1 MAFVPVFAGRAVPLR
16 QTTTLGA
23 PVVNRPRFSIVV
35 PTRQRPHTL
44 PHTLATIL
52 NQDHDSFEVIVAD
65 NASSSETRA
74 VVEAI
79 NSPKIQYVRSDSPL
93 TMAANW
99 MRGLA
104 ATRGEWITYLGDDDG
119 LMPSALQDVEVI
131 IATHAIES
139 VRHWFGLY
147 TWPCADSTGEA
158 NMLQVPIGE
167 QVDIVAGRDALAAMM
182 RAPWTCPIPLPYHGW
197 ISRPVLNR
205 AAAAGDI
212 FVGEYPDTFAGILLA
227 AHTGHFAHT
236 KTPLSVIGQSAT
248 SNTLRWMRSGHGQ
261 GAQDEPRGM
270 QPPEL
275 VGGHPDVPDSLSLP
289 GMILDGL
296 LKVRDRLGDRG
307 YDFRPTR
314 LEIALHCLRGVW
326 LLDDVG
332 LKRVQRIRDT
342 LNTVADRDE
351 FDRHFAKH
359 PRRTSAP
366 RSFIGPPGLHG
377 EWFICDAKALGVR
390 NVAEACTAAAG
401 ARRCGT
407 VMAAAAKA
415 AAATAAQPV
424 AISAE
429 PPSPIG
435 RFARK
440 WRLTLAKR
448 AETIRSL
455 MAG

>member
-1 MAFVPVFAGRAVPLR
+1 MS
-16 QTTTLGA
+16 
-23 PVVNRPRFSIVV
+23 RPRFSIVV

-65 NASSSETRA
+65 NASSPETRA

-79 NSPKIQYVRSDSPL
+79 DSPKIRYVRSDSPL

-119 LMPSALQDVEVI
+119 LMPSALRDVEAI
-131 IATHAIES
+131 ITTHS
-139 VRHWFGLY
+139 VDSIRHCFGQY
-147 TWPCADSTGEA
+147 TWPCADATGEA
-158 NMLQVPIGE
+158 NMLQCPISE
-167 QVDIVAGRDALAAMM
+167 HLHFMAGRDALAAMM
-182 RAPWTCPIPLPYHGW
+182 QAPWTCPIPLPYHGW
-197 ISRPVLNR
+197 ISRSVLNR

-212 FVGEYPDTFAGILLA
+212 FCSNYPDTYAGILLA
-227 AHTGHFAHT
+227 AHTDLFANINV
-236 KTPLSVIGQSAT
+236 PFSIIGQSAT
-248 SNTLRWMRSGHGQ
+248 SNTLQWMRSGHGQ
-261 GAQDEPRGM
+261 GAKDEERVVH
-270 QPPEL
+270 PPEC

-289 GMILDGL
+289 GLILDGL
-296 LKVRDRLGDRG
+296 LLVRDRLGDSG
-307 YDFRPTR
+307 YDFRPTQ

-332 LKRVQRIRDT
+332 QARVARIRDT
-342 LNTVADRDE
+342 METVEDRDV
-351 FDRHFAKH
+351 FDQQVDKH
-359 PRRTSAP
+359 PHRTSP
-366 RSFIGPPGLHG
+366 QRWFIGPPGLHG
-377 EWFICDAKALGVR
+377 EWLVCDAKTFGVR

-407 VMAAAAKA
+407 LMAAAAAA
-415 AAATAAQPV
+415 AAATAVAAAAAAAALAAQSVPV
-424 AISAE
+424 PVE
-429 PPSPIG
+429 PPSPVV

-440 WRLTLAKR
+440 WRRTLAKR

>member
-1 MAFVPVFAGRAVPLR
+1 M
-16 QTTTLGA
+16 
-23 PVVNRPRFSIVV
+23 NRPRLSIVV

-65 NASSSETRA
+65 NASSSETRD

-79 NSPKIQYVRSDSPL
+79 NSPKIRYLRSDSPL

-119 LMPSALQDVEVI
+119 LMPSALRDVDAI
-131 IATHAIES
+131 ITTHAVES
-139 VRHWFGLY
+139 VRHCYGLY
-147 TWPCADSTGEA
+147 TWPCANATGEA
-158 NMLQVPIGE
+158 NMLQLPIGE
-167 QVDIVAGRDALAAMM
+167 RFQVVAGRDALADMM
-182 RAPWTCPIPLPYHGW
+182 QAPWTCPIPLPYHGW
-197 ISRPVLNR
+197 ISRTVLDR

-212 FVGEYPDTFAGILLA
+212 FVGEYPDTFAGIMLA

-261 GAQDEPRGM
+261 DAQDEPRGI
-270 QPPEL
+270 QFPEL

-289 GMILDGL
+289 GLILDGL

-314 LEIALHCLRGVW
+314 LDIALHCLRGVW

-332 LKRVQRIRDT
+332 LARVQRIRDT
-342 LNTVADRDE
+342 LETIADRDL
-351 FDRHFAKH
+351 FDRHFAEH

-377 EWFICDAKALGVR
+377 EWFVCDAKALGVR

-401 ARRCGT
+401 AWRCGT
-407 VMAAAAKA
+407 LTAAAAA
-415 AAATAAQPV
+415 AAAAAEAARAAQPGP
-424 AISAE
+424 ISAE
-429 PPSPIG
+429 PPSPVV

-440 WRLTLAKR
+440 WRRTFAKR

>member
-1 MAFVPVFAGRAVPLR
+1 VPH
-16 QTTTLGA
+16 
-23 PVVNRPRFSIVV
+23 PRFSIVV

-65 NASSSETRA
+65 NASSPETRA

-79 NSPKIQYVRSDSPL
+79 DSPKIRYVRSDSPL

-104 ATRGEWITYLGDDDG
+104 TTRGEWITYLGDDDG
-119 LMPSALQDVEVI
+119 LMPSALRDVDSIV
-131 IATHAIES
+131 ATHAVES
-139 VRHWFGLY
+139 VRHCYGLY
-147 TWPCADSTGEA
+147 TWPCANATGEA
-158 NMLQVPIGE
+158 NLLQLPIGE
-167 QVDIVAGRDALAAMM
+167 RFQVVAGRDALAAMM
-182 RAPWTCPIPLPYHGW
+182 QAPWTCPIPLPYHGW
-197 ISRPVLNR
+197 ISRPVLER

-227 AHTGHFAHT
+227 AHTGYFAHT

-270 QPPEL
+270 QSPEL

-296 LKVRDRLGDRG
+296 LKVRDLLGDRG

-332 LKRVQRIRDT
+332 LLRVQRIRDT
-342 LNTVADRDE
+342 LETMTDRNV
-351 FDRHFAKH
+351 FDRHFAEH
-359 PRRTSAP
+359 PRRTSP
-366 RSFIGPPGLHG
+366 SRSFIGPPGLHG

-401 ARRCGT
+401 AWRCGT
-407 VMAAAAKA
+407 LMAAAAA
-415 AAATAAQPV
+415 AAAAAQPV
-424 AISAE
+424 AVSAE
-429 PPSPIG
+429 PPSTVV
-435 RFARK
+435 RFARR
-440 WRLTLAKR
+440 WQQTLAKR